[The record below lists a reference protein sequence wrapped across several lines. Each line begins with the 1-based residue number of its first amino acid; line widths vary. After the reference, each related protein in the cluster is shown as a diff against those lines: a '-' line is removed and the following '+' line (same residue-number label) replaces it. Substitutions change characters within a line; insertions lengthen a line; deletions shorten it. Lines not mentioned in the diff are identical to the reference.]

1 MGGNVDL
8 LLFNPPYR
16 LYHVLSV
23 MSTLQDLTCKESA
36 TVGTFED
43 FTYVSLYSVSLMH
56 RMYSSHSWFLLL
68 MLTLSSSCMAS

>member
-1 MGGNVDL
+1 
-8 LLFNPPYR
+8 
-16 LYHVLSV
+16 
-23 MSTLQDLTCKESA
+23 MSTLQGLTCKESA
-36 TVGTFED
+36 TMGTFED